1 MKKALVIGV
10 GPLNGLGGQLCR
22 KIAQNNFEV
31 FVAGRTKQSLDVVVD
46 KIIKDGNKATP
57 LVVDATDENQI
68 KNMIKDVGPGLD
80 FAIYNVGNSRPGKII
95 EMDASYFRESWESC
109 CFGGF
114 LFAKEVVKSFLSEKT
129 AGTIIFTGASAS
141 LRGKSNFGAFNSGKG
156 ALRNL
161 AQALAKE
168 YAEYSIHVS
177 HVIIDGGL
185 AGERIKQRLSD
196 FDQRVNE
203 GKLINIENVTDAYMF
218 LYNQS
223 KDAWTFEL
231 DLRTSQ
237 ENW

>member
-22 KIAQNNFEV
+22 KIANNNFEV
-31 FVAGRTKQSLDVVVD
+31 FVAGRTRSSLDNVVNT
-46 KIIKDGNKATP
+46 ILNDGNKATP
-57 LVVDATDENQI
+57 IVVDATDENQI
-68 KNMIKDVGPGLD
+68 KNMIKEIGPGLD
-80 FAIYNVGNSRPGKII
+80 FAVYNVGNNRPGKIV
-95 EMDASYFRESWESC
+95 EMDANYFRESWESG

-114 LFAKEVVKSFLSEKT
+114 LFAKEVIKKFLIEKT
-129 AGTIIFTGASAS
+129 AGTLIFTGASAS
-141 LRGKSNFGAFNSGKG
+141 LRGKSNFGAFNSAKG

-168 YAEYSIHVS
+168 YAENSIHVS
-177 HVIIDGGL
+177 HVIVDGGL

-196 FDQRVNE
+196 FEERVKE

-231 DLRTSQ
+231 DVRTSQ

>member
-22 KIAQNNFEV
+22 KIANSNFEV
-31 FVAGRTKQSLDVVVD
+31 FVAGRTSSSLDNVVNT
-46 KIIKDGNKATP
+46 ILNDGNKAIP
-57 LVVDATDENQI
+57 IVVDATDENQI
-68 KNMIKDVGPGLD
+68 KNMIKDIGPGLD
-80 FAIYNVGNSRPGKII
+80 FAVYNVGNSRPGKIV
-95 EMDASYFRESWESC
+95 EMDANYFRESWESG

-114 LFAKEVVKSFLSEKT
+114 LFAKEVIKKFLIEKT
-129 AGTIIFTGASAS
+129 AGTLIFTGASAS
-141 LRGKSNFGAFNSGKG
+141 LRGKSNFGAFNSAKG

-168 YAEYSIHVS
+168 YAENSIHIS
-177 HVIIDGGL
+177 HVIVDGGL

-196 FDQRVNE
+196 FEERVKE

>member
-22 KIAQNNFEV
+22 KIANSNFEV
-31 FVAGRTKQSLDVVVD
+31 FVAGRTSSSLDNVVNT
-46 KIIKDGNKATP
+46 ILNDGNKAIP
-57 LVVDATDENQI
+57 IVVDATDENQI
-68 KNMIKDVGPGLD
+68 KNMIKDIGPGLD
-80 FAIYNVGNSRPGKII
+80 FAVYNVGNSRPGKIV
-95 EMDASYFRESWESC
+95 EMDANYFRESWESG

-114 LFAKEVVKSFLSEKT
+114 LFAKEVIKKFLIEKT
-129 AGTIIFTGASAS
+129 AGTLIFTGASAS
-141 LRGKSNFGAFNSGKG
+141 LRGKSNFGAFNSAKG

-168 YAEYSIHVS
+168 YAEHSIHVS
-177 HVIIDGGL
+177 HVIVDGGL

-196 FDQRVNE
+196 FEERVKE

-231 DLRTSQ
+231 DVRTSQ

>member
-22 KIAQNNFEV
+22 KIANNNFEV
-31 FVAGRTKQSLDVVVD
+31 FVAGRTRSSLDNVVNT
-46 KIIKDGNKATP
+46 ILSDGNKAIP
-57 LVVDATDENQI
+57 IVVDATDENQI
-68 KNMIKDVGPGLD
+68 KNMIKEIGPGLD
-80 FAIYNVGNSRPGKII
+80 FAVYNVGNSRPGKIV
-95 EMDASYFRESWESC
+95 EMDANYFRESWESG

-114 LFAKEVVKSFLSEKT
+114 LFAKEVIKKFLIEKT
-129 AGTIIFTGASAS
+129 AGTLIFTGASAS
-141 LRGKSNFGAFNSGKG
+141 LRGKSNFGAFNSAKG

-168 YAEYSIHVS
+168 YAENSIHIS
-177 HVIIDGGL
+177 HVIVDGGL

-196 FDQRVNE
+196 FEERVKE

-231 DLRTSQ
+231 DVRTSQ
-237 ENW
+237 EDW

>member
-22 KIAQNNFEV
+22 KIANSNFEV
-31 FVAGRTKQSLDVVVD
+31 FVAGRTRSSLDNVVNT
-46 KIIKDGNKATP
+46 ILNDGNKAIP
-57 LVVDATDENQI
+57 IVVDATDENQI
-68 KNMIKDVGPGLD
+68 KNMIKEIGPGLD
-80 FAIYNVGNSRPGKII
+80 FAVYNVGNSRPGKIV
-95 EMDASYFRESWESC
+95 EMDANYFRESWESG

-114 LFAKEVVKSFLSEKT
+114 LFAKEVIKKFLIEKT
-129 AGTIIFTGASAS
+129 AGTLIFTGASAS
-141 LRGKSNFGAFNSGKG
+141 LRGKSNFGAFNSAKG

-168 YAEYSIHVS
+168 YAENSIHIS
-177 HVIIDGGL
+177 HVIVDGGL

-196 FDQRVNE
+196 FEERVKE

-231 DLRTSQ
+231 DVRTSQ

>member
-22 KIAQNNFEV
+22 KIANSNFEV
-31 FVAGRTKQSLDVVVD
+31 FVAGRTSSSLDNVVNT
-46 KIIKDGNKATP
+46 ILNDGNKAIP
-57 LVVDATDENQI
+57 IVVDATDENQI
-68 KNMIKDVGPGLD
+68 KNMIKEIGPGLD
-80 FAIYNVGNSRPGKII
+80 FAVYNVGNSRPGKIV
-95 EMDASYFRESWESC
+95 EMDANYFRESWESG

-114 LFAKEVVKSFLSEKT
+114 LFAKEVIKKFLKEKT
-129 AGTIIFTGASAS
+129 AGTLIFTGASAS
-141 LRGKSNFGAFNSGKG
+141 LRGKSNFGAFNSAKG

-168 YAEYSIHVS
+168 YAENSIHIS
-177 HVIIDGGL
+177 HVIVDGGL

-196 FDQRVNE
+196 FEERVKE

-231 DLRTSQ
+231 DVRTSQ

>member
-22 KIAQNNFEV
+22 KIAKNNFEV
-31 FVAGRTKQSLDVVVD
+31 FVAGRTKLSLDNVVNT
-46 KIIKDGNKATP
+46 ILNDGNKATP
-57 LVVDATDENQI
+57 LELDATNENQI
-68 KNMIKDVGPGLD
+68 KNMIREIGPGLD
-80 FAIYNVGNSRPGKII
+80 FAIYNVGNNTPGKII
-95 EMDASYFRESWESC
+95 EMDANYFRKSWESG

-114 LFAKEVVKSFLSEKT
+114 LFAKEVIKTFISEKT
-129 AGTIIFTGASAS
+129 AGTLIFTGASAS
-141 LRGKSNFGAFNSGKG
+141 LRGKPNFGAFNSAKG

-168 YAEYSIHVS
+168 YAEHSIHVS
-177 HVIIDGGL
+177 HVIVDGGL
-185 AGERIKQRLSD
+185 AGERIKKRISD
-196 FDQRVNE
+196 FDERVKE
-203 GKLINIENVTDAYMF
+203 GKLINIENITDAYMF

-231 DLRTSQ
+231 DVRTSQ

>member
-22 KIAQNNFEV
+22 KIAQNSFEV
-31 FVAGRTKQSLDVVVD
+31 FVAGRTKRSLDDVVNT
-46 KIIKDGNKATP
+46 ILKDGNKAIP
-57 LVVDATDENQI
+57 LVVDATDEDQI
-68 KNMIKDVGPGLD
+68 KNMIREVGPGLD

-95 EMDASYFRESWESC
+95 EMDASYFRESWESG

-114 LFAKEVVKSFLSEKT
+114 LFAKEVIKTFLFEKT
-129 AGTIIFTGASAS
+129 AGTLIFTGASAS
-141 LRGKSNFGAFNSGKG
+141 LRGKSNFGAFNSAKG

-168 YAEYSIHVS
+168 YAENSIHVS
-177 HVIIDGGL
+177 HVIVDGGL

-196 FDQRVNE
+196 FEQRVKE

-231 DLRTSQ
+231 DLRTFRES
-237 ENW
+237 W

>member
-22 KIAQNNFEV
+22 KIAQNSFEV
-31 FVAGRTKQSLDVVVD
+31 FVAGRTKRSLDDVVNT
-46 KIIKDGNKATP
+46 ILKDGNKAIP
-57 LVVDATDENQI
+57 LVVDATDEDQI
-68 KNMIKDVGPGLD
+68 KNMIRDVGPGLD

-95 EMDASYFRESWESC
+95 EMDASYFRESWESG

-114 LFAKEVVKSFLSEKT
+114 LFAKEVIKTFLFEKT
-129 AGTIIFTGASAS
+129 AGTLIFTGASAS
-141 LRGKSNFGAFNSGKG
+141 LRGKSNFGAFNSAKG

-168 YAEYSIHVS
+168 YAENSIHVS
-177 HVIIDGGL
+177 HVIVDGGL

-196 FDQRVNE
+196 FEQRIKE

-231 DLRTSQ
+231 DLRTFQ
-237 ENW
+237 ESW

>member
-22 KIAQNNFEV
+22 KIANSNFEV
-31 FVAGRTKQSLDVVVD
+31 FVAGRTSSSLDNVVNT
-46 KIIKDGNKATP
+46 ILNDGNKAIP
-57 LVVDATDENQI
+57 IVVDATDENQI
-68 KNMIKDVGPGLD
+68 KNMIKDIGPGLD
-80 FAIYNVGNSRPGKII
+80 FAVYNVGNSRPGKIV
-95 EMDASYFRESWESC
+95 EMDANYFRESWESG

-114 LFAKEVVKSFLSEKT
+114 LFAKEVIKKFLIEKT
-129 AGTIIFTGASAS
+129 AGTLIFTGASAS
-141 LRGKSNFGAFNSGKG
+141 LRGKSNFGAFNSAKG

-168 YAEYSIHVS
+168 YAENSIHVS
-177 HVIIDGGL
+177 HVIVDGGL

-196 FDQRVNE
+196 FEERVKE
-203 GKLINIENVTDAYMF
+203 GKLINIENVTEAYMF

-231 DLRTSQ
+231 DVRTSQ

>member
-22 KIAQNNFEV
+22 KIANNNFEV
-31 FVAGRTKQSLDVVVD
+31 FVAGRTRSSLDSVVNT
-46 KIIKDGNKATP
+46 ILNDGNKAIP
-57 LVVDATDENQI
+57 IVVDATDENQI
-68 KNMIKDVGPGLD
+68 KNMINEIGTGLD
-80 FAIYNVGNSRPGKII
+80 FAVYNVGNSRPGKIV
-95 EMDASYFRESWESC
+95 EMDANYFRESWESG

-114 LFAKEVVKSFLSEKT
+114 LFAKEVIKKFLIEKT
-129 AGTIIFTGASAS
+129 AGTLIFTGASAS
-141 LRGKSNFGAFNSGKG
+141 LRGKSNFGAFNSAKG

-168 YAEYSIHVS
+168 YAENSIHVS
-177 HVIIDGGL
+177 HVIVDGGL

-196 FDQRVNE
+196 FDEKVKE

-218 LYNQS
+218 LYKQS

>member
-31 FVAGRTKQSLDVVVD
+31 FVVGRTKRSLDDVVNT
-46 KIIKDGNKATP
+46 ILKDGNKAIP
-57 LVVDATDENQI
+57 LVVDATDEDQI
-68 KNMIKDVGPGLD
+68 KNMIKEVGPGLD

-95 EMDASYFRESWESC
+95 EMDASYFRESWESG

-114 LFAKEVVKSFLSEKT
+114 LFAKEVIKTFLFEKT
-129 AGTIIFTGASAS
+129 AGTLIFTGASAS
-141 LRGKSNFGAFNSGKG
+141 LRGKSNFGAFNSAKG

-168 YAEYSIHVS
+168 YAENSIHVS
-177 HVIIDGGL
+177 HVIVDGGL

-196 FDQRVNE
+196 FEQRVKE
-203 GKLINIENVTDAYMF
+203 GKLINIDNVTDAYMF

-231 DLRTSQ
+231 DLRTFQ

>member
-22 KIAQNNFEV
+22 KIAQNSFEV
-31 FVAGRTKQSLDVVVD
+31 FVAGRTKRSLDDVVNT
-46 KIIKDGNKATP
+46 ILKDGNKAIP
-57 LVVDATDENQI
+57 LVVDATDEDQI
-68 KNMIKDVGPGLD
+68 KNMIREVGPGLD

-95 EMDASYFRESWESC
+95 EMDASYFRESWESG

-114 LFAKEVVKSFLSEKT
+114 LFAKEVIKTFLFEKT
-129 AGTIIFTGASAS
+129 AGTLIFTGASAS
-141 LRGKSNFGAFNSGKG
+141 LRGKSNFGAFNSAKG

-168 YAEYSIHVS
+168 YAENSIHVS

-196 FDQRVNE
+196 FEQRVKE

-231 DLRTSQ
+231 DLRTFQ

>member
-22 KIAQNNFEV
+22 KIANNNFEV
-31 FVAGRTKQSLDVVVD
+31 FVAGRTRSSLDNVV
-46 KIIKDGNKATP
+46 KTILKDGNKAMP
-57 LVVDATDENQI
+57 IVVDATDENQI
-68 KNMIKDVGPGLD
+68 KNMIKEIGPGLD
-80 FAIYNVGNSRPGKII
+80 FAVYNVGNSRPGKIV
-95 EMDASYFRESWESC
+95 EMDANYFRESWESV

-114 LFAKEVVKSFLSEKT
+114 LFAKEVIKKFLIEKT
-129 AGTIIFTGASAS
+129 AGTLIFTGASAS
-141 LRGKSNFGAFNSGKG
+141 LRGKSNFGAFNSAKG

-168 YAEYSIHVS
+168 YAENSIHIS
-177 HVIIDGGL
+177 HVIVDGGL

-196 FDQRVNE
+196 FEERVKE

-231 DLRTSQ
+231 DVRTSQ

>member
-22 KIAQNNFEV
+22 KIANNNFEV
-31 FVAGRTKQSLDVVVD
+31 FVAGRTRSSLDNVVNT
-46 KIIKDGNKATP
+46 ILNDGNKAIP
-57 LVVDATDENQI
+57 IVVDATDENQI
-68 KNMIKDVGPGLD
+68 KNMIKEIGSGLD
-80 FAIYNVGNSRPGKII
+80 FAVYNVGNSRPGKIV
-95 EMDASYFRESWESC
+95 EMDANYFRESWESG

-114 LFAKEVVKSFLSEKT
+114 LFAKEVIKKFLIEKT
-129 AGTIIFTGASAS
+129 AGTLIFTGASAS
-141 LRGKSNFGAFNSGKG
+141 LRGKSNFGAFNSAKG

-168 YAEYSIHVS
+168 YAENSIHIS
-177 HVIIDGGL
+177 HVIVDGGL

-196 FDQRVNE
+196 FEERVKE

-231 DLRTSQ
+231 DVRTSQ

>member
-22 KIAQNNFEV
+22 KIANSNFEV
-31 FVAGRTKQSLDVVVD
+31 FVAGRTSSSLDNVVNT
-46 KIIKDGNKATP
+46 ILNDGNKAIP
-57 LVVDATDENQI
+57 IVVDATDENQI
-68 KNMIKDVGPGLD
+68 KNMIKDIGPGLD
-80 FAIYNVGNSRPGKII
+80 FAVYNVGNSRPGKIV
-95 EMDASYFRESWESC
+95 EMDANYFRESWESG

-114 LFAKEVVKSFLSEKT
+114 LFAKEVIKTFLLEKT
-129 AGTIIFTGASAS
+129 AGTLIFTGASAS
-141 LRGKSNFGAFNSGKG
+141 LRGKSNFGAFNSAKG

-168 YAEYSIHVS
+168 YAENSIHVS
-177 HVIIDGGL
+177 HVIVDGGL
-185 AGERIKQRLSD
+185 AGERIKKRLSD
-196 FDQRVNE
+196 FEERVKE

-231 DLRTSQ
+231 DVRTSQ

>member
-22 KIAQNNFEV
+22 KIAQNSFEV
-31 FVAGRTKQSLDVVVD
+31 FVAGRTKRSLDDVVNT
-46 KIIKDGNKATP
+46 ILKDGNKAIP
-57 LVVDATDENQI
+57 LVVDATDEDQI
-68 KNMIKDVGPGLD
+68 KNMIREVGPGLD

-95 EMDASYFRESWESC
+95 EMDASYFRESWESG

-114 LFAKEVVKSFLSEKT
+114 LFAKEVIKTFLFEKT
-129 AGTIIFTGASAS
+129 AGTLIFTGASAS
-141 LRGKSNFGAFNSGKG
+141 LRGKSNFGAFNSAKG

-168 YAEYSIHVS
+168 YAENSIHVS
-177 HVIIDGGL
+177 HVIVDGGL

-196 FDQRVNE
+196 FDKRVKE

-231 DLRTSQ
+231 DLRTFQ

>member
-22 KIAQNNFEV
+22 KIANNNFEV
-31 FVAGRTKQSLDVVVD
+31 FVAGRTRSSLDNVVNT
-46 KIIKDGNKATP
+46 ILNDGNKAIP
-57 LVVDATDENQI
+57 IVVDATDENQI
-68 KNMIKDVGPGLD
+68 KNMIKDIGPGLD
-80 FAIYNVGNSRPGKII
+80 FAVYNVGNSRPGKIV
-95 EMDASYFRESWESC
+95 EMDANYFRESWESG

-114 LFAKEVVKSFLSEKT
+114 LFAKEVIKKFLKEKT
-129 AGTIIFTGASAS
+129 AGTLIFTGASAS
-141 LRGKSNFGAFNSGKG
+141 LRGKSNFGAFNSAKG

-168 YAEYSIHVS
+168 YAENSIHIS
-177 HVIIDGGL
+177 HVIVDGGL

-196 FDQRVNE
+196 FEERVKE

-231 DLRTSQ
+231 DVRTSQ

>member
-31 FVAGRTKQSLDVVVD
+31 FVAGRTKRSLDDVVNT
-46 KIIKDGNKATP
+46 ILKDGNKAIP
-57 LVVDATDENQI
+57 LVVDATDEDQI
-68 KNMIKDVGPGLD
+68 KNMIRDVGPGLD

-95 EMDASYFRESWESC
+95 EMDASYFRESWESG

-114 LFAKEVVKSFLSEKT
+114 LFAKEVIKTFLFEKT
-129 AGTIIFTGASAS
+129 AGTLIFTGASAS
-141 LRGKSNFGAFNSGKG
+141 LRGKSNFGAFNSAKG

-168 YAEYSIHVS
+168 YAENSIHVS
-177 HVIIDGGL
+177 HVIVDGGL

-196 FDQRVNE
+196 FEQRVKE

>member
-141 LRGKSNFGAFNSGKG
+141 LRGKSNFGAFNSAKG
-156 ALRNL
+156 ALRNF

-168 YAEYSIHVS
+168 YAEHSI
-177 HVIIDGGL
+177 G
-185 AGERIKQRLSD
+185 
-196 FDQRVNE
+196 
-203 GKLINIENVTDAYMF
+203 
-218 LYNQS
+218 
-223 KDAWTFEL
+223 
-231 DLRTSQ
+231 
-237 ENW
+237 

>member
-31 FVAGRTKQSLDVVVD
+31 FVAGRTKRSLDDVVNT
-46 KIIKDGNKATP
+46 ILKDGNKAIP
-57 LVVDATDENQI
+57 LVVDATDEDQI
-68 KNMIKDVGPGLD
+68 KNMIRDVGPGLD

-95 EMDASYFRESWESC
+95 EMDASYFRESWESG

-114 LFAKEVVKSFLSEKT
+114 LFAKEVIKTFLFEKT
-129 AGTIIFTGASAS
+129 AGTLIFTGASAS
-141 LRGKSNFGAFNSGKG
+141 LRGKSNFGAFNSAKG

-168 YAEYSIHVS
+168 YAENSIHVS
-177 HVIIDGGL
+177 HVIVDGGL

-196 FDQRVNE
+196 FEQRVKE

-231 DLRTSQ
+231 DLRTFQ
-237 ENW
+237 ESW

>member
-22 KIAQNNFEV
+22 KIAQNSFEV
-31 FVAGRTKQSLDVVVD
+31 FVAGRTKRSLDDVVNT
-46 KIIKDGNKATP
+46 ILKDGNKAIP
-57 LVVDATDENQI
+57 LVVDATDEDQI
-68 KNMIKDVGPGLD
+68 KNMIREVGPGLD

-95 EMDASYFRESWESC
+95 EMDASYFRESWESG

-114 LFAKEVVKSFLSEKT
+114 LFAKEVIKTFLFEKT
-129 AGTIIFTGASAS
+129 AGTLIFTGASAS
-141 LRGKSNFGAFNSGKG
+141 LRGKSNFGAFNSAKG

-168 YAEYSIHVS
+168 YAENSIHVS
-177 HVIIDGGL
+177 HVIVDGGL

-196 FDQRVNE
+196 FEQRVKE

-223 KDAWTFEL
+223 KEAWTFEL
-231 DLRTSQ
+231 DLRTFQ
-237 ENW
+237 ESW

>member
-22 KIAQNNFEV
+22 KIAQNSFEV
-31 FVAGRTKQSLDVVVD
+31 FVAGRTKRSLDDVVNT
-46 KIIKDGNKATP
+46 ILKDGNKAIP
-57 LVVDATDENQI
+57 LVVDATDEDQI
-68 KNMIKDVGPGLD
+68 KNMIKEVGPGLD

-95 EMDASYFRESWESC
+95 EMDASYFRESWESG

-114 LFAKEVVKSFLSEKT
+114 LFAKEVIKTFLFEKT
-129 AGTIIFTGASAS
+129 AGTLIFTGASAS
-141 LRGKSNFGAFNSGKG
+141 LRGKSNFGAFNSAKG

-168 YAEYSIHVS
+168 YAENSIHVS
-177 HVIIDGGL
+177 HVIVDGGL

-196 FDQRVNE
+196 FEQRVKE

-231 DLRTSQ
+231 DLRTFQ

>member
-22 KIAQNNFEV
+22 KIANSNFEV
-31 FVAGRTKQSLDVVVD
+31 FVAGRTSSSLDNVVNT
-46 KIIKDGNKATP
+46 ILNDGNKAIP
-57 LVVDATDENQI
+57 IVVDATDENQI
-68 KNMIKDVGPGLD
+68 KNMIKEIGPGLD
-80 FAIYNVGNSRPGKII
+80 FAVYNVGNSRPGKIV
-95 EMDASYFRESWESC
+95 EMDANYFRESWESG

-114 LFAKEVVKSFLSEKT
+114 LFAKEVIKKFLIEKT
-129 AGTIIFTGASAS
+129 AGTLIFTGASAS
-141 LRGKSNFGAFNSGKG
+141 LRGKSNFGAFNSAKG

-168 YAEYSIHVS
+168 YAENSIHIS
-177 HVIIDGGL
+177 HVIVDGGL

-196 FDQRVNE
+196 FEERVKE

-231 DLRTSQ
+231 DVRTSQ

>member
-22 KIAQNNFEV
+22 KIANNNFEV
-31 FVAGRTKQSLDVVVD
+31 FVAGRTRSSLDNVVNT
-46 KIIKDGNKATP
+46 ILNDGNKAIP
-57 LVVDATDENQI
+57 IVVDATDENQI
-68 KNMIKDVGPGLD
+68 KNMIKEIGPGLD
-80 FAIYNVGNSRPGKII
+80 FAVYNVGNSRPGKIV
-95 EMDASYFRESWESC
+95 EMDANYFRESWESG

-114 LFAKEVVKSFLSEKT
+114 LFAKEVIKKFLIEKT
-129 AGTIIFTGASAS
+129 AGTLIFTGASAS
-141 LRGKSNFGAFNSGKG
+141 LRGKSNFGAFNSAKG

-168 YAEYSIHVS
+168 YADNLIHIS
-177 HVIIDGGL
+177 HVIVDGGL

-196 FDQRVNE
+196 FEERVKE

-231 DLRTSQ
+231 DVRTSQ

>member
-22 KIAQNNFEV
+22 KIAQNSFEV
-31 FVAGRTKQSLDVVVD
+31 FVAGRTKRSLDDVVNT
-46 KIIKDGNKATP
+46 ILKDGNKAIP
-57 LVVDATDENQI
+57 LVVDATDEDQI
-68 KNMIKDVGPGLD
+68 KNMIREVGPGLD

-95 EMDASYFRESWESC
+95 EMDASYFRESWESG

-114 LFAKEVVKSFLSEKT
+114 LFAKEVIKTFLFEKT
-129 AGTIIFTGASAS
+129 AGTLIFTGASAS
-141 LRGKSNFGAFNSGKG
+141 LRGKSNFGAFNSAKG

-168 YAEYSIHVS
+168 YAENSIHVS
-177 HVIIDGGL
+177 HVIVDGGL

-196 FDQRVNE
+196 FEQRVKE

-231 DLRTSQ
+231 DLRTFQ